1 MHTIERILDLPT
13 TSQLVAQ
20 SPLMTACFT
29 EKPDLAPYQARP
41 AGVPIDERNAAIDTL
56 QGKARQLAEASE
68 RFDLR
73 EPDRIDDDT
82 MNRILWHSCM
92 GIDKAY
98 PAEFA
103 GAHGKGLKQ
112 LGLKLDA
119 VERD

>member
-1 MHTIERILDLPT
+1 
-13 TSQLVAQ
+13 
-20 SPLMTACFT
+20 MTACFT
-29 EKPDLAPYQARP
+29 EKPDLIPYQARP
-41 AGVPIDERNAAIDTL
+41 AEVPIDERNAAIERL
-56 QGKARQLAEASE
+56 HGKARQLADASN

-82 MNRILWHSCM
+82 MNRVLWHSCM
-92 GIDKAY
+92 GIDNAY

-103 GAHGKGLKQ
+103 GAHGKGLKR